1 MIQSVSAHVC
11 ACTNVLCTINFAVL
25 GVGTKCSAWGCLASA
40 LPVLREELALQ
51 KHPGGAV
58 RGALACVVCDS
69 ASCQHGGVWGSSGGA
84 VGTFYAA
91 DVVASCC
98 FYNCGNCGG

>member
-1 MIQSVSAHVC
+1 MHVRV
-11 ACTNVLCTINFAVL
+11 CTNVHCTINFAVL

-40 LPVLREELALQ
+40 LPILREELALQ
-51 KHPGGAV
+51 KRPGGAV
-58 RGALACVVCDS
+58 WGALVCADVCDS